1 MWVLQENKVAI
12 RGSAFP
18 SIDLQE
24 SAQRLSAGLLSSPV
38 PSALSDLQLYLPGPF
53 LWVTFEMDEMVVHKI
68 HFLPFLVLLASGH
81 LPTAA

>member
-1 MWVLQENKVAI
+1 MWVLQENKVPI

-18 SIDLQE
+18 SVDLQE
-24 SAQRLSAGLLSSPV
+24 SAQRLSAGLLSSPA
-38 PSALSDLQLYLPGPF
+38 PSALSERQLCLSGPF

-68 HFLPFLVLLASGH
+68 HFLPFLVLLASGC